1 MKGSQ
6 REVILV
12 LGSDEQHILKNSG
25 GGVCNLFNILKFE
38 NTAV

>member
-12 LGSDEQHILKNSG
+12 LGSDEHILKNSG